1 MKNALKISFVYI
13 GLVIGAG
20 FASGREILEYF
31 NIPSQSSS
39 SGIALATLA
48 FGLLSYIIMTLAKRL
63 EVTTFEDFVKSISPK
78 LALPLKIF
86 MYAFMFCG
94 FFVMLSAA
102 GTLFEDSLK
111 LPFGLGVLS
120 ISIICFAVFSFD
132 VRGLVAINTLM
143 VPLMLAGTIFLCF
156 SSILISA
163 PAFSLFAKLKSN
175 PLISSLCYVSYNT
188 ITAGAVLVP
197 LSRNTDEKT
206 LRQSSV
212 ISGSVLGVSIFL
224 IWTAMNLY
232 FDKLL
237 SAEMPLLELAVQ
249 NGEVYHIIFAA
260 VLFMAL
266 CTTAIS
272 QGFGLLAPLKL
283 KKNCDR
289 ILASAL
295 LCLAAMPF
303 ARLGFSA
310 LVAKLYS
317 AFGFLGLIWTGI
329 LIYRYICTR
338 D

>member
-1 MKNALKISFVYI
+1 MKNAFKVSFVYI

-31 NIPSQSSS
+31 NIPSQSST

-48 FGLLSYIIMTLAKRL
+48 FGLLSYIIMSLAKRL
-63 EVTTFEDFVKSISPK
+63 GVSTFEDFVKCISPR
-78 LALPLKIF
+78 LSTPLKVF
-86 MYAFMFCG
+86 MYTFMFCS
-94 FFVMLSAA
+94 FFIMLSAS
-102 GTLFEDSLK
+102 GTLFEDSLR

-132 VRGLVAINTLM
+132 VKGLVAVNTFM
-143 VPLMLAGTIFLCF
+143 VPLMLAGTVFLCF
-156 SSILISA
+156 SSILLSA
-163 PAFSLFAKLKSN
+163 PAFSLFVKLKNN
-175 PLISSLCYVSYNT
+175 PLVSSLCYVSYNT

-197 LSRNTDEKT
+197 LSKDTDEKT
-206 LRQSSV
+206 LRHSSV

-237 SAEMPLLELAVQ
+237 STEMPLLELAVQ
-249 NGEVYHIIFAA
+249 KGEVYHIIFSA
-260 VLFMAL
+260 VLFMSL

-283 KKNCDR
+283 KKSCDR
-289 ILASAL
+289 VLASAL

-303 ARLGFSA
+303 ARLGFST

-317 AFGFLGLIWTGI
+317 VFGFLGLIWTGI
-329 LIYRYICTR
+329 LIYRYMYTG